1 MDLFLDFI
9 QRFTLALAYI
19 SPLLTGFILII
30 VVLALIIGKM
40 EGWTR
45 FDAVYFAFIT
55 ATTVGF
61 GDLNPKT
68 RLSRFLS
75 IVIAML
81 GLIFTGIIIAIAIH
95 AADYA
100 FKHSPGFTEAI
111 RKFGE

>member
-1 MDLFLDFI
+1 MNLFLDFI
-9 QRFTLALAYI
+9 QRFILALAYV
-19 SPLLTGFILII
+19 SPLLISFILII
-30 VVLALIIGKM
+30 VVLALVIGRR

-75 IVIAML
+75 IIVAML
-81 GLIFTGIIIAIAIH
+81 GLIFTGIVIAIAIH

-100 FKHSPGFTEAI
+100 FRHSPEFSEAI
-111 RKFGE
+111 RKYGS